1 MIYLF
6 LVNFTKK
13 EFIDLGKVYDSFF
26 GKPPVDPFFAL
37 LWGGDHPSP
46 MFGRWAGDQVVLL
59 ADRDI
64 CCYKATRLIKEGKL
78 TLPPSILQA
87 LWGEPAYKTLDRIIF
102 AEFRDI
108 TAEVIKFLCPVD
120 LEEVG

>member
-26 GKPPVDPFFAL
+26 GKPPVDLFFAL

-59 ADRDI
+59 ADWDI

-87 LWGEPAYKTLDRIIF
+87 LWEEPAYKTLDRIIF